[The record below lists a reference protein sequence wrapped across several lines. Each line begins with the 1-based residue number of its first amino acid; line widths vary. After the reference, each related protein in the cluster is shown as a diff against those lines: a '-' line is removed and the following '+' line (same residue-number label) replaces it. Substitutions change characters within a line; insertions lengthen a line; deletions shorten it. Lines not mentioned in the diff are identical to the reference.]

1 MATETTT
8 IRVKR
13 ETRDQLARQARSR
26 GLSLSALLSQVAQRE
41 ERDELFRAE
50 REAIISDRNDPEA
63 VEEADLWSATLPD
76 GID

>member
-8 IRVKR
+8 IRVRR
-13 ETRDQLARQARSR
+13 ETRDQLARQAESR

-41 ERDELFRAE
+41 EREALFRAE
-50 REAIISDRNDPEA
+50 REAVIADRGNPEA
-63 VEEADLWSATLPD
+63 VEEADLWSATLSD